1 MAQCLRLICFLT
13 IVVLVFVDIYCTF
26 RYVSVNFG
34 SWYIAFL
41 CNSYASKFW
50 STRKYSPSST
60 WTVWFLSEVLTFWT
74 PDYFWVPFE
83 PNLRPFITVGNE
95 SDEHRQIAS
104 PFYSNFLTYKNDLT
118 FYSAVWTRFVPMNQE
133 SLIHDI
139 KWISRSSRV
148 LIQGDSGS

>member
-26 RYVSVNFG
+26 RYVSDNFG
-34 SWYIAFL
+34 SGYIAF
-41 CNSYASKFW
+41 YAILMPQIFDLLANIVQVHHEQFSFW
-50 STRKYSPSST
+50 
-60 WTVWFLSEVLTFWT
+60 VWCSRFERLIISEIHLNQT
-74 PDYFWVPFE
+74 PDPSIPWE
-83 PNLRPFITVGNE
+83 TNLMKI
-95 SDEHRQIAS
+95 HRLFH

-139 KWISRSSRV
+139 
-148 LIQGDSGS
+148 